1 MEKITKNISEVM
13 DILEKK
19 YVAIRQP
26 TIRRTSKT
34 ESPFKVLAACLLSL
48 RTKDENT
55 EIASKRLFEHAK
67 TPQDIVKMPM
77 KKLEKL
83 IFSSGHYHKKARV
96 LKHVSKVL
104 IKRFGSKVPS
114 NKEDLLS
121 IKGIGLKTANIVLA
135 FAYGK
140 SVLPIDTHCHRIP
153 NRLGWVKTKTPE
165 QTEKELEKI
174 LPRKYWKEFNTTIIL
189 FGKSIC
195 VPVSPFCSKCPV
207 RKYCRRVGVEKSR

>member
-1 MEKITKNISEVM
+1 MGKDISKVM
-13 DILEKK
+13 GILEKT
-19 YVAIRQP
+19 YISHRQP

-34 ESPFKVLAACLLSL
+34 ESPFKVLITCLLSL

-55 EIASKRLFEHAK
+55 EIASGRLFRHAE

-83 IFSSGHYHKKARV
+83 IFSSGHYRKKARV

-104 IKRFGSKVPS
+104 IKKFDSKVPRT
-114 NKEDLLS
+114 KEELLS
-121 IKGIGLKTANIVLA
+121 IKGIGPKTANIVLA

-140 SVLPIDTHCHRIP
+140 SVLPIDVHCHRIP
-153 NRLGWVKTKTPE
+153 NRLGWIKTKTPE
-165 QTEKELEKI
+165 QTEKALEKI

-195 VPVSPFCSKCPV
+195 LPVSPWCSKCPV
-207 RKYCRRVGVEKSR
+207 RKYCKRIGIARSR